1 MTLPYR
7 PALHALPALC
17 AFLLAACAHPPAAEP
32 MGPQAKETLFAV
44 TASKRLVSFN
54 GGQPQKLLT
63 HQAITGLASDE
74 QVLGIDFRVARGQL
88 FALGSSGRLYRIDT
102 ATAAATPVGGPL
114 PVPLIGRHF
123 GVDFNPTVD
132 RLRVVSD
139 SGLNL
144 RLHPDTGAVVDADA
158 NTPGLQ
164 LDGPLAYD
172 ASDASAGRQPGV
184 QAAGYTYNKDND
196 KITTN
201 YAIDAVAGTLV
212 RQGSLEGTQPVVSP
226 NTGRLFTVGPLN
238 VGPIAQ
244 VHFDISDLNNAAYAA
259 INAPGSKATV
269 LYRVDLKTGAASR
282 IGTVHGNEAL
292 AGLAIEP

>member
-1 MTLPYR
+1 MTPQYR
-7 PALHALPALC
+7 TALPAL
-17 AFLLAACAHPPAAEP
+17 ALVLLLAACAAPPVAEP
-32 MGPQAKETLFAV
+32 LGPPAKETLFAV
-44 TASKRLVSFN
+44 TAGKRLVSFN
-54 GGQPQKLLT
+54 GGQPQKLLSN
-63 HQAITGLASDE
+63 QALTGLAPEE
-74 QVLGIDFRVARGQL
+74 QLLGIDFRVARGQL

-102 ATAAATPVGGPL
+102 TTAAATPVGGPL
-114 PVPLIGRHF
+114 AVPLAGRHF

-172 ASDASAGRQPGV
+172 ASDVNAGRQPGV
-184 QAAGYTYNKDND
+184 QAAGYTYNKDNE

-212 RQGSLEGTQPVVSP
+212 RQGSLEGMQPVVSP

-259 INAPGSKATV
+259 IQAPGHAATV

-282 IGTVHGNEAL
+282 IGTVQGGENL
-292 AGLAIEP
+292 VGIAIEP